1 MKTYKEREASR
12 LMAILGHGSK
22 HGSGSKGKHGGPKV
36 DRKQK
41 RIRKAAEH
49 SRRRNRH

>member
-1 MKTYKEREASR
+1 MRHAKKSTDWSTYTDTPRK
-12 LMAILGHGSK
+12 L
-22 HGSGSKGKHGGPKV
+22 GKHGGPKV

-49 SRRRNRH
+49 NRRRNRR